1 MPERRRK
8 DRKDFSYYMRLTDVD
23 TGDLVGHLVDISTA
37 GFKLD
42 SQKALPIEKVY
53 RFHLDLTSEV
63 ATKPF
68 MVFKARSK
76 WCQIDPLDPFVYNVG
91 FELVEIAG
99 ELGIEVQGAHN
110 ALMDAFMTAQVFQRL
125 LPRLQ
130 ALGIKSLGDM
140 LRVGHPNRKIQPR
153 GGMI

>member
-1 MPERRRK
+1 MAERRNK

-23 TGDLVGHLVDISTA
+23 TGELIGHLVDISTG

-42 SQKALPIEKVY
+42 SQKILPLEKIY

-76 WCQIDPLDPFVYNVG
+76 WCQTDPFDPFVFNVG
-91 FELVEIAG
+91 FELVEITPSDLDIFKRIVEKYG
-99 ELGIEVQGAHN
+99 TTSVDKRGN
-110 ALMDAFMTAQVFQRL
+110 
-125 LPRLQ
+125 
-130 ALGIKSLGDM
+130 
-140 LRVGHPNRKIQPR
+140 VGNPNRW
-153 GGMI
+153 